1 MVSGNSYQEQGLN
14 SMSVDQ
20 RLSKVFSEV
29 FELSPDEVSDEA
41 SPKTIERWDSMNSM
55 VLAMALEEEF
65 DVRFSDQELVQMTS
79 YRLIRKTL
87 EQKAT

>member
-1 MVSGNSYQEQGLN
+1 
-14 SMSVDQ
+14 MSVDQ

-29 FELSPDEVSDEA
+29 FELSPDQVSAEA

-65 DVRFSDQELVQMTS
+65 DVQFSDQELMQMTS

-87 EQKAT
+87 EQKRS

>member
-1 MVSGNSYQEQGLN
+1 
-14 SMSVDQ
+14 MSVDQ

-29 FELSPDEVSDEA
+29 FELSPEEVSDEA

-65 DVRFSDQELVQMTS
+65 EVQFSDQELIRMNS
-79 YRLIRKTL
+79 YRSIRETL
-87 EQKAT
+87 AQKGS

>member
-1 MVSGNSYQEQGLN
+1 
-14 SMSVDQ
+14 MSVDQ
-20 RLSKVFSEV
+20 RLSKVFAEV

-55 VLAMALEEEF
+55 ILAMALEEEF
-65 DVRFSDQELVQMTS
+65 DVQFSDQELVQMTS

-87 EQKAT
+87 EQKGS

>member
-1 MVSGNSYQEQGLN
+1 MI
-14 SMSVDQ
+14 VDQ

-29 FELSPDEVSDEA
+29 FELSPDQVSDEA

-65 DVRFSDQELVQMTS
+65 DVRFSDQELMQMTS
-79 YRLIRKTL
+79 YRQIRKTL
-87 EQKAT
+87 EQKGS